1 MRTRTDI
8 ESFLL
13 RSEVSYDQVGSED
26 MWLVT
31 AGHGENIIISLAE
44 TIVIIRSKVVDLD
57 EVTDKPA
64 LFETLLDL
72 NTADLVHAA
81 YGLSDGAVV
90 LTCAM
95 QMQNLDYNEFQ
106 AALDDIA
113 LGLANH
119 HDAIGKYR
127 KS

>member
-8 ESFLL
+8 ESYLL
-13 RSEVSYDQVGSED
+13 QSEVLYEPVGNDD
-26 MWLVT
+26 MWLVKV
-31 AGHGENIIISLAE
+31 GGGENIIISVAE
-44 TIVIIRSKVVDLD
+44 TLIIFRSKVIDLD
-57 EVTDKPA
+57 EVTNKAA
-64 LFETLLDL
+64 LFEALLKL
-72 NTADLVHAA
+72 NTGGLVHVA
-81 YGLSDGAVV
+81 YGLNDDAVV

-95 QMQNLDYNEFQ
+95 QLENLDYNEFQ

-119 HDAIGKYR
+119 RQAIGAYR